1 MEPKDQHFNRTME
14 KMQDNMVKLTNI
26 ISDSIKKI
34 IEWNVEQMSYPLQ
47 QTMYELGILPFA
59 N

>member
-1 MEPKDQHFNRTME
+1 
-14 KMQDNMVKLTNI
+14 MQDNMVKLTNI